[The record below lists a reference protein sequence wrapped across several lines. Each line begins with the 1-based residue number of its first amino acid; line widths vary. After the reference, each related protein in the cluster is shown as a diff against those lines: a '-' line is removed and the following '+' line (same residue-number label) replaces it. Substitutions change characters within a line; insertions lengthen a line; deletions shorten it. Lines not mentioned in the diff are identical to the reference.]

1 MPAPVSLTVNC
12 NHTVPAGSAWRRGLA
27 TCRQRSNTWLAWVNL
42 MALLSL
48 TLALCSPGKCLLP
61 DMQLVARNFEQDG
74 VARGVVKTSFGP

>member
-1 MPAPVSLTVNC
+1 MNFKLQLVACPSEDEVSPIEEVF
-12 NHTVPAGSAWRRGLA
+12 
-27 TCRQRSNTWLAWVNL
+27 TWSRED
-42 MALLSL
+42 LSL